1 MSAIQY
7 VNNGSIVTPNGFKA
21 AGAHCGLKKKKL
33 DIGMIYSEKPASA
46 AAVYTL
52 NAVQA
57 APLHITKESIAA
69 EHKLQAVIVNS
80 ANANACTGPQGET
93 DARLMRTLTASHLS
107 LPEHLVAVSSTGVI
121 GEVLP
126 MDKIKQGIEQ
136 LTVTDDPIAVD
147 QFNQAILTTD
157 TFTKSTCYTATING
171 QTITL
176 AGSCKGSGMIKPNM
190 ATMLSCITTDLN
202 IDATYLQQALN
213 ETVNKTFNCV
223 TVDGD
228 TSTND
233 TVIVMANGC
242 ANNAPL
248 TPQSEDWPIFIELLQ
263 QVSEDLAK
271 MIAKDGEGATKLIEV
286 VVNHASST
294 NDAVKIA
301 KSVVGSSLVKTAMYG
316 ADANWGRILAAIGYS
331 GVPINPNVIDVAIG
345 DIQMLEAG
353 SPVTF
358 DEETATHYLEQD
370 TIQIYI
376 DVKLGDKSGK
386 AWGCDLTYDYVKI
399 NASYRS

>member
-1 MSAIQY
+1 
-7 VNNGSIVTPNGFKA
+7 
-21 AGAHCGLKKKKL
+21 
-33 DIGMIYSEKPASA
+33 
-46 AAVYTL
+46 
-52 NAVQA
+52 
-57 APLHITKESIAA
+57 
-69 EHKLQAVIVNS
+69 
-80 ANANACTGPQGET
+80 
-93 DARLMRTLTASHLS
+93 
-107 LPEHLVAVSSTGVI
+107 
-121 GEVLP
+121 
-126 MDKIKQGIEQ
+126 
-136 LTVTDDPIAVD
+136 
-147 QFNQAILTTD
+147 
-157 TFTKSTCYTATING
+157 
-171 QTITL
+171 
-176 AGSCKGSGMIKPNM
+176 
-190 ATMLSCITTDLN
+190 MLSFITTDLN

>member
-1 MSAIQY
+1 MSTIQQ
-7 VNNGSIVTPNGFKA
+7 VQNGSIVTPNGFKA
-21 AGAHCGLKKKKL
+21 TGTHCGLKRKKL
-33 DIGMIYSEKPASA
+33 DIGMIYSEKPATA

-57 APLHITKESIAA
+57 APLHITKESIDQ
-69 EHKLQAVIVNS
+69 EHKLQAIIVNS
-80 ANANACTGPQGET
+80 ANANACTGPQGEA
-93 DARLMRTLTASHLS
+93 DARLMRELTASHLS

-121 GEVLP
+121 GELLP
-126 MDKIKQGIEQ
+126 MDKVKKGINQ
-136 LTVTDDPIAVD
+136 LIATHKSEDVEA
-147 QFNQAILTTD
+147 FNQAILTTD
-157 TFTKSTCYTATING
+157 TFTKSTCYTAKING
-171 QTITL
+171 KSITL

-190 ATMLSCITTDLN
+190 ATMLSFITTDLN
-202 IDATYLQQALN
+202 IEATYLQQALN

-233 TVIVMANGC
+233 TVIVMANGY
-242 ANNAPL
+242 ANNESL
-248 TPQSEDWPIFIELLQ
+248 TPNSKDWPIFIELLQ

-271 MIAKDGEGATKLIEV
+271 MIARDGEGATKLIEV
-286 VVNHASST
+286 IVDNAHSST
-294 NDAVKIA
+294 DAIKIA

-331 GVPINPNVIDVAIG
+331 GVPINPNIIDVSIG

-353 SPVTF
+353 SPVEF
-358 DEETATHYLEQD
+358 DETNATNYLEQD

-376 DVKLGDKSGK
+376 DVKLGNESGK